1 MAGLQNM
8 DPQMHERQATC
19 DVHGEFTQR
28 GGSFYPGQRIMWF
41 SCPECSKLERAA
53 EEVEKARKEE
63 DARQKRIEAKLN
75 TAGIP
80 LAFRS
85 RTFDNFKADTDE
97 QRYALDLSREFAE
110 NFWSKHYKA
119 GSFMVFGGEPGTGKS
134 HLAIATTPAVL
145 ARGTAMYVR
154 ASDVIRRVRATW
166 RRDSEQSEEDVL
178 HMLGY
183 EIDLLIIDEVGVQRG
198 TEDEQ
203 MILFDVIDRRYA
215 ELLPTILLTN
225 LSGKVFAEFLGPRIM
240 DRLRERSVFVP
251 FRWDSYR
258 ARQDQ

>member
-1 MAGLQNM
+1 MKQI
-8 DPQMHERQATC
+8 DPKNHERDSNCQK
-19 DVHGEFTQR
+19 HGQYKER
-28 GGSFYPGQRIMWF
+28 GGSIFTDSPVRWF
-41 SCPECSKLERAA
+41 GCPDCNKIARQEEEA
-53 EEVEKARKEE
+53 EKVRKEE
-63 DARQKRIEAKLN
+63 EARQARIEVRLN

-80 LAFRS
+80 LAFRT
-85 RTFDNFKADTDE
+85 RTFDNFLAESDE
-97 QRYALDLSREFAE
+97 QRYALDLAREFSE
-110 NFWSKHYKA
+110 NFWSRHFKE
-119 GSFMVFGGEPGTGKS
+119 GSFLVFGGEPGTGKS

-178 HMLGY
+178 RLLGY
-183 EIDLLIIDEVGVQRG
+183 ELDLLIIDEVGVQRG

-215 ELLPTILLTN
+215 ELRPTILLTN
-225 LSGKVFAEFLGPRIM
+225 LSGKSFSEFLGPRIM
-240 DRLRERSVFVP
+240 DRLRERAVFVP

-258 ARQDQ
+258 GRQT